1 MPLEGQPRRWP
12 ARQHRR
18 LGSAN
23 VAVNAAPPQQPAAS
37 APQKPAEQ
45 TETSPPTS
53 PPEEEPDFDDIAAQD
68 AFAQDLAAQPPPE
81 QDIPD
86 DFAAEMTTG
95 RRLAAVSVAQR

>member
-1 MPLEGQPRRWP
+1 MDEFGFDDGAL
-12 ARQHRR
+12 ADFD
-18 LGSAN
+18 LDAA
-23 VAVNAAPPQQPAAS
+23 VAAAS

-95 RRLAAVSVAQR
+95 QSAMQSDIMHA